1 MTVNPP
7 SLQAGDP
14 TIRRAGIVTRFAAA
28 ASDFG
33 IVLALGGLT
42 YLGVSGAR
50 FIISPARFSWP
61 ELPFLLIIGLEGVLA
76 IAYLTAGWAIS
87 GRTFGKSL
95 HGPSGGEHAR
105 AVARL
110 DASVPARRVL
120 CLLSRRLVLGA
131 ARAQSPIAAGH
142 PAADD
147 GDLRLDQIREHTRES
162 VISRRPAEPARSDI
176 RPPARPSS
184 MRRSG
189 CPRRIPR
196 WWPST

>member
-14 TIRRAGIVTRFAAA
+14 AIRRAGIVTRFAAA

-42 YLGVSGAR
+42 YLGFSGAR

-95 HGPSGGEHAR
+95 MGLRVVSTRGRLLGWTRAFLRAVFCVFFPVGLFWVLIGPS
-105 AVARL
+105 
-110 DASVPARRVL
+110 
-120 CLLSRRLVLGA
+120 
-131 ARAQSPIAAGH
+131 
-142 PAADD
+142 
-147 GDLRLDQIREHTRES
+147 
-162 VISRRPAEPARSDI
+162 
-176 RPPARPSS
+176 
-184 MRRSG
+184 RRSLQDILL
-189 CPRRIPR
+189 RTMVIYDWTKSATIPVS
-196 WWPST
+196 P